1 MKLISTTETAKSGT
15 TSITLIVQS
24 VHGQVIASH
33 AANTIAAAVD
43 KIAATNVNMIYIV
56 DLEAVESRYTGQWKS
71 HVPALLKKAGHNVQ
85 VICGPTDIPNA
96 TTPGAFLNFGGT
108 NIYKSA
114 QVEQMGR
121 LFCDGA
127 VRPGDHFIFT
137 DAWHPGIINLKYM
150 SELLGIPVTT
160 HGLWHAGSYDPQDF
174 LGRLVGDKPWVRH
187 AEKSFFHAF
196 DHNYFATQFHIDMF
210 GNNLLDTNMGT
221 MYNYKESK
229 KIVQTGWPMEY
240 MQDTLAPYKGM
251 KKRDMIL
258 FPHRIA
264 PEKQV
269 EIFRDLATHLPQY
282 EFVVCQDKQLTKHEY
297 HTLLGEAKMVFSAN
311 LQETLGISWYEGAI
325 VDAIPMVPDRLSYSE
340 MAFDNFKYP
349 SKWTENWNSYNVYRP
364 DICRDIIT
372 HMDNYTTRL
381 PIIAKQVESLHDNFF
396 SATQLLNRLV

>member
-1 MKLISTTETAKSGT
+1 MTVFL
-15 TSITLIVQS
+15 
-24 VHGQVIASH
+24 
-33 AANTIAAAVD
+33 
-43 KIAATNVNMIYIV
+43 V
-56 DLEAVESRYTGQWKS
+56 DLESVETRYTGQWKS
-71 HVPALLKKAGHNVQ
+71 HVPNLLKKAGLNVQ

-127 VRPGDHFIFT
+127 VHPGDHFIFT

-187 AEKSFFHAF
+187 AEKSFYEAF

-210 GNNLLDTNMGT
+210 CENLLGRKSDITT
-221 MYNYKESK
+221 YFAKD
-229 KIVQTGWPMEY
+229 KIVRTGWPMEY
-240 MQDTLAPYKGM
+240 MQDTLAPYKGL

-269 EIFRDLATHLPQY
+269 DIFRDLATHLPQY

-325 VDAIPMVPDRLSYSE
+325 VDAIPMIPDRLSYSE
-340 MAFDNFKYP
+340 MAFDMFKYP
-349 SKWTENWNSYNVYRP
+349 SKWTESYDAYTVYRP
-364 DICRDIIT
+364 DLCRTIMT
-372 HMDNYTTRL
+372 HMDYYNTRL
-381 PIIAKQVESLHDNFF
+381 PQIEKQVEVLHEQFF
-396 SATQLLNRLV
+396 SGSELINRLNK